1 MYFWTSTLHFNQFSA
16 LHTNADPRMKYSK
29 ALTSQNLAPYLGG
42 GESQNL
48 YRFLVPPAQVVE
60 HGVHSLQLPHF
71 PVSVS
76 ETKLNSFFLVVL
88 FKYLYKRAKYT
99 VK

>member
-1 MYFWTSTLHFNQFSA
+1 MSSITILQANNQKI
-16 LHTNADPRMKYSK
+16 P
-29 ALTSQNLAPYLGG
+29 TSQNLAPYLGG

-76 ETKLNSFFLVVL
+76 AKKIMKHFFIFVIL
-88 FKYLYKRAKYT
+88 F
-99 VK
+99 

>member
-1 MYFWTSTLHFNQFSA
+1 MGDNHPTLHVNQ
-16 LHTNADPRMKYSK
+16 KI
-29 ALTSQNLAPYLGG
+29 LTSQNLAPYLGG

-76 ETKLNSFFLVVL
+76 EKNYKTIFFLL
-88 FKYLYKRAKYT
+88 F
-99 VK
+99 